1 MRTHHALRRAL
12 RRRLDAVHGD
22 SGVGRRGAD
31 DRGMSAIEF
40 VFLTPLFFAVIFITV
55 QFAMYYFADHIA
67 VAAARAGAREG
78 AEQVKVT
85 SQWREQA
92 RTKSRWYIDQ
102 MGGSLLSGARPVP
115 TLDDNVVTMTVTG
128 SVPPVVPWIH
138 LHVSAVSSSPV
149 ERFVPDGAP

>member
-22 SGVGRRGAD
+22 SGVGRRVSD

-40 VFLTPLFFAVIFITV
+40 VFLTPLFFAIIFITI

-78 AEQVKVT
+78 AEQVKVS
-85 SQWREQA
+85 SQWRAQSRA
-92 RTKSRWYIDQ
+92 KARWYISQ
-102 MGGSLLSGARPVP
+102 LGGGLLTGAHPDPELRNN
-115 TLDDNVVTMTVTG
+115 TVTMTVTG
-128 SVPPVVPWIH
+128 SVPAVVPW
-138 LHVSAVSSSPV
+138 LHVGVSASSSSPV
-149 ERFVPDGAP
+149 ERFVPDGGR